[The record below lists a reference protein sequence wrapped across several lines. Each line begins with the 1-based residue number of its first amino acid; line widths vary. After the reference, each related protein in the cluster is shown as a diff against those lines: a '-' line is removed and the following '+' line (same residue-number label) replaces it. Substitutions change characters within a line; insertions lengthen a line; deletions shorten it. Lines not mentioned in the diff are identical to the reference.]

1 MISRAQRP
9 VAVLLA
15 AGAVG
20 ILAVVALVSNEGAG
34 ARTVLDIHDANNPIP
49 VNVGRWQTDN
59 AYQWCGD
66 DPDCG
71 YGNVALNKEEA
82 YADPS
87 PLAIINEDYKEG
99 QLNPFPGPVNFGPDS
114 PMSWAPEEEMP
125 DLPGMVAKVW
135 PEYTGSPN
143 SRVNQEKSPVQL
155 LRMVRR
161 PFQGQLRLQSAANG
175 AMLAEDA
182 AFAPWQESSWSPR
195 ATQGLDAQGQDW
207 FDQPGA
213 FVGGGYVG

>member
-1 MISRAQRP
+1 MVLRAAEHRRKLTQD
-9 VAVLLA
+9 AV
-15 AGAVG
+15 
-20 ILAVVALVSNEGAG
+20 
-34 ARTVLDIHDANNPIP
+34 
-49 VNVGRWQTDN
+49 Q
-59 AYQWCGD
+59 
-66 DPDCG
+66 
-71 YGNVALNKEEA
+71 
-82 YADPS
+82 
-87 PLAIINEDYKEG
+87 
-99 QLNPFPGPVNFGPDS
+99 
-114 PMSWAPEEEMP
+114 
-125 DLPGMVAKVW
+125 VAKVW

-161 PFQGQLRLQSAANG
+161 PLQGQLRLQSAANG